1 MSDSL
6 LSLAD
11 VKASLGLGGGG
22 SGGVTQLVAGTN
34 VTLSPAGG
42 TGVVTVHATGGAGGG
57 GFTGVSGNSGVTGAT
72 VVGFS
77 GSQSGAT
84 ITVPLATLP
93 AGLTNGSVYYVKVWA
108 NIALKISA
116 SNSLAHY
123 TFTPQLAGCIS
134 DGSTFNSTN
143 NIVTGNSSTSLTNVW
158 VSETSQQYYNVL
170 ANNLQTFSPVVL
182 EGYYTATDGNINID
196 TIVNASTGNASTAKW
211 DASSGGGLS
220 TISLSAIWSEITT
233 YAP

>member
-42 TGVVTVHATGGAGGG
+42 TGVVTVNATGGAGGG
-57 GFTGVSGNSGVTGAT
+57 GFTGVSASSGAGTVTAFT
-72 VVGFS
+72 

-84 ITVPLATLP
+84 ITVPLASIP
-93 AGLTNGSVYYVKVWA
+93 AGLTNGSKYYVKVWA
-108 NIALKISA
+108 NIALNITA
-116 SNSLAHY
+116 SNSLANY
-123 TFTPQLAGCIS
+123 TFTPQLAGCVS

-143 NIVTGNSSTSLTNVW
+143 NIVTGNSSTALTNVW
-158 VSETSQQYYNVL
+158 VSQTSQQYFSVL
-170 ANNLQTFSPVVL
+170 PQNLQTFDPVVL

-211 DASSGGGLS
+211 DASTGGGLS
-220 TISLSAIWSEITT
+220 TIALSAIWSEITT
-233 YAP
+233 YSP

>member
-42 TGVVTVHATGGAGGG
+42 TGVVTVNASGGAGGG
-57 GFTGVSGNSGVTGAT
+57 GFSGVSSSSGAGT
-72 VVGFS
+72 VVAFS
-77 GSQSGAT
+77 GTQSGAT
-84 ITVPLATLP
+84 ITVPLARIP
-93 AGLTNGSVYYVKVWA
+93 AGLTSGSKYYVKVWA
-108 NIALKISA
+108 NITLKISA
-116 SNSLAHY
+116 SNSLSHY
-123 TFTPQLAGCIS
+123 TFTPQLAGCVS

-143 NIVTGNSSTSLTNVW
+143 NIVVGNSSTTLTNVW
-158 VSETSQQYYNVL
+158 VSQTSQQYFSTL
-170 ANNLQTFSPVVL
+170 AQNLQAFSPVVL

-196 TIVNASTGNASTAKW
+196 TVLTASVSNASAAHW
-211 DASSGGGLS
+211 DASTGGGLS
-220 TISLSAIWSEITT
+220 TIALSAIWSNITT
-233 YAP
+233 YSP